1 MKTGIYTALYIRTDH
16 SHLNK
21 IYRDHLLQEKEIK
34 NKLTLN
40 EDVKL
45 YCDIDCSNNNLK
57 NETLQKLIND
67 IEKKLINKVIIY
79 DYWVIS
85 SEYTYFLEFKN
96 ILKQNNTELKMIH
109 PSYIAAYLRV
119 STLKQAEDGIGLEM
133 QKKVILNYVN
143 MIDLVEDE
151 NEIKFYVDDGY
162 SGSNLSRPAMKSLVD
177 DIKCRR
183 ITFLL
188 CYDFARIS
196 RDIFDSQMFLKL
208 INKHNVYLKSV
219 NDEIKTKTASDR
231 CTTNMKMVINQYERE
246 KIIER
251 TNDGLL
257 TIASQSRYPC
267 GGKPAFGWYRG
278 KDKDIYINEE
288 EAIIVRHAINMAKKG
303 RALDDIQG
311 YMNTA
316 QNARFFEKSSI
327 LNMINDIKYAGIFK
341 YKGKIYYDIVPVIVA
356 LEDLNE
362 ARKHIKKKKFKL
374 NDEYLFDNLV
384 YCHNCGSP
392 LSCTHGNNKN
402 NVKYYYY
409 KCRNCSSQISQKTL
423 ENYLITKED
432 DLHNIEQDYITSI
445 NQQIYKI
452 QEKIDSTRMKFYSD
466 HITDKEYASIAMALE
481 DQLNHLEIKKKVINH
496 INKKDKYNPALNNK
510 EKKEYINQTIKKII
524 VDPHEK
530 KIIDIE
536 FK

>member
-1 MKTGIYTALYIRTDH
+1 MTDCLLL
-16 SHLNK
+16 HLNP
-21 IYRDHLLQEKEIK
+21 
-34 NKLTLN
+34 
-40 EDVKL
+40 
-45 YCDIDCSNNNLK
+45 DIH
-57 NETLQKLIND
+57 
-67 IEKKLINKVIIY
+67 V
-79 DYWVIS
+79 V
-85 SEYTYFLEFKN
+85 
-96 ILKQNNTELKMIH
+96 
-109 PSYIAAYLRV
+109 
-119 STLKQAEDGIGLEM
+119 
-133 QKKVILNYVN
+133 
-143 MIDLVEDE
+143 
-151 NEIKFYVDDGY
+151 
-162 SGSNLSRPAMKSLVD
+162 
-177 DIKCRR
+177 
-183 ITFLL
+183 
-188 CYDFARIS
+188 
-196 RDIFDSQMFLKL
+196 
-208 INKHNVYLKSV
+208 
-219 NDEIKTKTASDR
+219 
-231 CTTNMKMVINQYERE
+231 
-246 KIIER
+246 
-251 TNDGLL
+251 
-257 TIASQSRYPC
+257 
-267 GGKPAFGWYRG
+267 GKPAFGWYRG

-341 YKGKIYYDIVPVIVA
+341 YKGKIYYDIVPAIVA

-402 NVKYYYY
+402 NVNIIIINAGIVVLKYT
-409 KCRNCSSQISQKTL
+409 QKTL

-510 EKKEYINQTIKKII
+510 EKRNILIKPLKRLL
-524 VDPHEK
+524 
-530 KIIDIE
+530 
-536 FK
+536 

>member
-162 SGSNLSRPAMKSLVD
+162 SGSNLSLSL
-177 DIKCRR
+177 I
-183 ITFLL
+183 
-188 CYDFARIS
+188 
-196 RDIFDSQMFLKL
+196 
-208 INKHNVYLKSV
+208 
-219 NDEIKTKTASDR
+219 
-231 CTTNMKMVINQYERE
+231 
-246 KIIER
+246 
-251 TNDGLL
+251 
-257 TIASQSRYPC
+257 
-267 GGKPAFGWYRG
+267 
-278 KDKDIYINEE
+278 
-288 EAIIVRHAINMAKKG
+288 
-303 RALDDIQG
+303 
-311 YMNTA
+311 
-316 QNARFFEKSSI
+316 
-327 LNMINDIKYAGIFK
+327 
-341 YKGKIYYDIVPVIVA
+341 
-356 LEDLNE
+356 
-362 ARKHIKKKKFKL
+362 HI
-374 NDEYLFDNLV
+374 
-384 YCHNCGSP
+384 
-392 LSCTHGNNKN
+392 
-402 NVKYYYY
+402 
-409 KCRNCSSQISQKTL
+409 
-423 ENYLITKED
+423 
-432 DLHNIEQDYITSI
+432 
-445 NQQIYKI
+445 
-452 QEKIDSTRMKFYSD
+452 
-466 HITDKEYASIAMALE
+466 
-481 DQLNHLEIKKKVINH
+481 
-496 INKKDKYNPALNNK
+496 
-510 EKKEYINQTIKKII
+510 
-524 VDPHEK
+524 
-530 KIIDIE
+530 
-536 FK
+536 